1 MVVSLKKALTEER
14 ALDLGRGVT
23 VRIKPVGFARFAR
36 LNAEALLRAQAELA
50 AAGEAEPASGAVAV
64 LSQKHLDAALIV
76 ESITGWDGIIGE
88 DGLPAPVTTEAWALF
103 ADLCPDLA
111 SIVVAEIRHP
121 GILAA
126 YEGNACA
133 PSPNGAPA
141 GARNIA
147 AAAPSLPATPASP
160 APATAATASAPRTRT
175 ARSPGKGATSPK
187 P

>member
-1 MVVSLKKALTEER
+1 MAISLRKALTEER
-14 ALDLGRGVT
+14 SLDLGRGVT
-23 VRIKPVGFARFAR
+23 VRVKPVGFARFAR
-36 LNAEALLRAQAELA
+36 LNAESLMRAQAELA
-50 AAGEAEPASGAVAV
+50 AAGAGEPSSGAVAV

-76 ESITGWDGIIGE
+76 ESITGWDGVEGE
-88 DGLPAPVTTEAWALF
+88 DGLPAPVTAEAWALF

-121 GILAA
+121 GILAV
-126 YEGNACA
+126 YEGNASA

-147 AAAPSLPATPASP
+147 AAAPNLPATRASP
-160 APATAATASAPRTRT
+160 APGTAARARAPRKNTD
-175 ARSPGKGATSPK
+175 RSPGKGATSPR